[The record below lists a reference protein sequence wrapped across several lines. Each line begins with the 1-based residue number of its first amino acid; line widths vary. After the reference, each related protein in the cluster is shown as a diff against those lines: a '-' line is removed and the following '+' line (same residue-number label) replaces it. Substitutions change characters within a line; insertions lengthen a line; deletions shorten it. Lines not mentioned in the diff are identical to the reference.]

1 MVAEASQDFPVAP
14 GHEQPVGR
22 YLQLQIA
29 TVARV
34 AVDRLSGR
42 VRVTD
47 LHHVTAA
54 GRVIYPPGYLGQI
67 EGAAVMGLG
76 MTLTED
82 LPTRDGRYVADNLD
96 QYLIPVF
103 HDAPRQRV
111 DVLDNTP
118 KDDPF
123 PVRGVGELGIEA
135 VAPAITAAIEAATG
149 IRVRQLPV
157 DPGDLLM
164 ALSAQEQDL

>member
-1 MVAEASQDFPVAP
+1 M
-14 GHEQPVGR
+14 GR

-34 AVDRLSGR
+34 AVDRLTGR

-67 EGAAVMGLG
+67 EGAAVMGQG
-76 MTLTED
+76 MALTED
-82 LPTRDGRYVADNLD
+82 MTTRDGSYLADNLD
-96 QYLIPVF
+96 QYLIPTF
-103 HDAPRQRV
+103 HDAPLQRV
-111 DVLDNTP
+111 DVLDDTP
-118 KDDPF
+118 EDDPF

-149 IRVRQLPV
+149 VRVRRLPV
-157 DPGDLLM
+157 DPGDLLVAM
-164 ALSAQEQDL
+164 AAKEQTL